1 MTTSIDQALEQLM
14 AAPGLRAALRNVD
27 GRLLVT
33 DADKLAREVRAALRN
48 AFEAGRQLEREQPT
62 SVEQL
67 RAELDRLDATGETEG
82 RGALMTSILQLE
94 TRRAQ
99 DALAAI
105 EAAEER
111 GRAAAH
117 NERCELDL
125 RALEAV
131 ERKFAGTP
139 HLTVAEDVMAAYG
152 DALLQSVAGR

>member
-1 MTTSIDQALEQLM
+1 MTPDQALEQLM
-14 AAPGLRAALRNVD
+14 ASKSLRAQIRASTDRSLDDQPSLLAELRAFAANAL
-27 GRLLVT
+27 
-33 DADKLAREVRAALRN
+33 
-48 AFEAGRQLEREQPT
+48 EAGRQLEREEPT

-67 RAELDRLDATGETEG
+67 RAELDRLDATGETQG

-117 NERCELDL
+117 NERCDLDL
-125 RALEAV
+125 RAIEAV
-131 ERKFAGTP
+131 ERRYAGTP